1 MKTQAIY
8 WGDIF
13 CGNVGPPVQ
22 PPLHCLHGHRLR
34 RVENNPERGNWDY
47 VCVTCSQLV
56 TPAETPMPDLTP
68 QERAEGVI
76 GRITALP
83 VTIGTQGDSYRLQL
97 QEAQP

>member
-1 MKTQAIY
+1 
-8 WGDIF
+8 
-13 CGNVGPPVQ
+13 
-22 PPLHCLHGHRLR
+22 
-34 RVENNPERGNWDY
+34 
-47 VCVTCSQLV
+47 
-56 TPAETPMPDLTP
+56 MPDLTP